1 MINYDIQDQI
11 SMQNEQHQRCIRTME
26 IEAKNTAKIT
36 EEFMSLRED
45 IAQKQIALEAARR
58 NNDILTAEL
67 KQLKAEANM
76 NKDR

>member
-1 MINYDIQDQI
+1 
-11 SMQNEQHQRCIRTME
+11 MQNEQHQRCIRTME
-26 IEAKNTAKIT
+26 IEAQNTAKIT

-67 KQLKAEANM
+67 KQMKAEANM